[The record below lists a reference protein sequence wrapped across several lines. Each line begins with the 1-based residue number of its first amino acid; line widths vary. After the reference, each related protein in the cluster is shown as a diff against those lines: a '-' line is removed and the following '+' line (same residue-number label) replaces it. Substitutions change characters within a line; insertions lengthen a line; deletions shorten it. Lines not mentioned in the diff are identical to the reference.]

1 MSYRNNMRRNDRN
14 NFERNNYGG
23 SIGSRGVNPWDNGR
37 SGGMQGGGGSNLNA
51 DALSLAN
58 SLISNLLRNQGNPP
72 SLLDLPPSGGQG
84 YGYDRYDDRRIGN
97 RNSGS
102 NRNRRQ
108 GGGSR
113 SKGGVRKP
121 NSKDRAKNVLAKNSN
136 SNSTKTDSA
145 SADNANK
152 NHESD
157 EKEGQGSRKNK
168 RRDSP
173 YANIPNDLFYCH
185 MCMKHMWDSTSFEN
199 HIKGRSHQ
207 LMKEGTEESYRL
219 RANMIRQEAKIIE
232 QLKSIEIDRMKRLG
246 KNLKASNQ
254 HRDYC
259 TMCDLHFY
267 GNLSTHRKT
276 EGHLNLKKFLHPR
289 CTDCGIEY
297 ANRTDFDD
305 HLLSPDHMQK
315 ISKKASRFDKKKNQ
329 LNILT
334 EADELQGLKPEKEEK
349 KEKVE
354 SEATAE
360 GGEKGDAMET
370 ENGEANESTAEG
382 GEAATEKPEVV
393 KPAPE
398 PEDVILDY
406 AEGNVV
412 PVEVETKI
420 PKYNQQR
427 PLAASMIGKLECYE
441 CRLCGRFF
449 DTEKTAEIHSR
460 TIYHYRQFVK
470 FLNEKASETKIAQKR
485 AEAAA
490 EEEERRKRQ
499 KLEDEAEQNGESAA
513 AEQNGA
519 KVDGGDAATEQNGTT
534 DDKMDEG
541 AELYDPS
548 EATGD
553 DEEKSANAAA
563 VDNEK
568 ATDAAAGNGVTTEKV
583 EEVPEEKVEIKE
595 EKLEPAAAEEAA
607 ATPVKAETPAPQ
619 TPSPRQQPQR
629 APNSRS
635 VQRNQNRGGGGY
647 RGGRGRNNRY

>member
-1 MSYRNNMRRNDRN
+1 MSFRNNMRRN

-23 SIGSRGVNPWDNGR
+23 SISRNVNPWDNGGGR
-37 SGGMQGGGGSNLNA
+37 SGGGMMNQGQGLNA

-58 SLISNLLRNQGNPP
+58 SLISNLLRNQGGNVP
-72 SLLDLPPSGGQG
+72 SLLDLPQGGG
-84 YGYDRYDDRRIGN
+84 YGGGYRDYDDYDRMGGRSIGN

-108 GGGSR
+108 GGGAR

-136 SNSTKTDSA
+136 SSAKTDA
-145 SADNANK
+145 SADNAKSK
-152 NHESD
+152 NESD
-157 EKEGQGSRKNK
+157 DKENGQGGSRKNK

-207 LMKEGTEESYRL
+207 MMKEGIEESYRL
-219 RANMIRQEAKIIE
+219 RANMIRQEAKIME
-232 QLKSIEIDRMKRLG
+232 QLKGIEIDRMKRMG

-267 GNLSTHRKT
+267 GNLSAHRKT
-276 EGHLNLKKFLHPR
+276 DGHLNLKKFLHPR

-297 ANRTDFDD
+297 PNRTDFDD
-305 HLLSPDHMQK
+305 HLLSPEHMLK

-329 LNILT
+329 LTILT
-334 EADELQGLKPEKEEK
+334 EADELPGLKPEKEK
-349 KEKVE
+349 KPKV
-354 SEATAE
+354 AE
-360 GGEKGDAMET
+360 GEKTTDGEKGEAMET
-370 ENGEANESTAEG
+370 ENGE
-382 GEAATEKPEVV
+382 GEAAGDEDGENKEATDDAEKPAAIE
-393 KPAPE
+393 E
-398 PEDVILDY
+398 PEDVILDFV
-406 AEGNVV
+406 EGFVV
-412 PVEVETKI
+412 PVEVDSKI
-420 PKYNQQR
+420 PKYNYLR
-427 PLAASMIGKLECYE
+427 PLAASMIAKLECYE

-470 FLNEKASETKIAQKR
+470 FLNEKASETKIAQRR

-499 KLEDEAEQNGESAA
+499 KLEDEEA
-513 AEQNGA
+513 
-519 KVDGGDAATEQNGTT
+519 EQNGTT
-534 DDKMDEG
+534 ENMDEG

-553 DEEKSANAAA
+553 DEENTGAAA
-563 VDNEK
+563 DENVNGSTAANESI
-568 ATDAAAGNGVTTEKV
+568 ADEPAPVA
-583 EEVPEEKVEIKE
+583 EEPSVVEIKE
-595 EKLEPAAAEEAA
+595 EPPA
-607 ATPVKAETPAPQ
+607 PETPTKPEETAAK
-619 TPSPRQQPQR
+619 T
-629 APNSRS
+629 NT
-635 VQRNQNRGGGGY
+635 RNQNNRSAANRNQTPNRGGN
-647 RGGRGRNNRY
+647 RGGRGRYNKY